1 MRILLVEDSV
11 SLCDALTVVLQKEKF
26 SVTCVHDGEEGVAY
40 GLTGVYDCIILD
52 VMMPKK
58 NGFEVLAELRKAKIT
73 TPIIMLTALSQE
85 MNKVQG
91 LDMGADDY
99 LPKPF
104 STLELLA
111 RIRALLR
118 RRGGE
123 FTADNSLSFGN
134 ATLDIAAYTLMCGEK
149 SIKLSNKE
157 CEILRY
163 LFENPKRVVEKDALI
178 NKVWGLDNDFESNSL
193 EVFISFVRKKIA
205 FVNANFTIQSI
216 RGVGYELQLKE
227 DADESV

>member
-1 MRILLVEDSV
+1 MRILLIEDSI
-11 SLCDALTVVLQKEKF
+11 SLCEVLTAVLEKEKF
-26 SVTCVHDGEEGVAY
+26 KVTCVHDGEDGLAY

-58 NGFEVLAELRKAKIT
+58 NGFEVLKELRRAKVS

-85 MNKVQG
+85 LNKVQG

-104 STLELLA
+104 STPELLA

-118 RRGGE
+118 RRSGE
-123 FTADNSLSFGN
+123 YSADNSLAFGN
-134 ATLDIAAYTLMCGEK
+134 ATLDTAAYTICVGDK
-149 SIKLSNKE
+149 SVKLSNKE

-193 EVFISFVRKKIA
+193 EVFISFVRKKVA
-205 FVNANFTIQSI
+205 FIGANFSIQSI
-216 RGVGYELQLKE
+216 RGVGYQLQLKE
-227 DADESV
+227 D

>member
-1 MRILLVEDSV
+1 
-11 SLCDALTVVLQKEKF
+11 
-26 SVTCVHDGEEGVAY
+26 
-40 GLTGVYDCIILD
+40 
-52 VMMPKK
+52 MMPKK
-58 NGFEVLAELRKAKIT
+58 NGFEVLKELRKEKVT

-85 MNKVQG
+85 LNKVQG

-99 LPKPF
+99 LAKPF
-104 STLELLA
+104 STPELLA

-123 FTADNSLSFGN
+123 FSADNSLTFGN
-134 ATLDIAAYTLMCGEK
+134 ATLDVGAYMLVCKDK
-149 SIKLSNKE
+149 SVKLSNKE

-163 LFENPKRVVEKDALI
+163 LFENPKRVVDKDSLI

-205 FVNANFTIQSI
+205 FVGADFTIQSI

-227 DADESV
+227 EV